1 MHIDDVEI
9 ARDHEV
15 AYITSLLSEFL
26 LFPQSCACVG
36 DLFSKFTKLG
46 LLESKRRIARVLFGL
61 RLLYLRLKLRD
72 ADVPLGSL
80 RLSDCTSLLC
90 FVYKIDTIDVDGKPE
105 VQFKRLKRLVGERGF
120 EPPTPWSRKQ
130 NTNVDSASLN
140 YQINCENWM
149 RLAPKFIP
157 KSDRGL
163 TSVLYYEHRYARYIL
178 KTALEFCFVT
188 NSREV
193 NDAEP
198 LLTLALIEAGSAN
211 PRS

>member
-1 MHIDDVEI
+1 LHLAFLDPRGRMHKNEGFSLSVENSPKSALALAISVPVVHIDDVEI

-15 AYITSLLSEFL
+15 AYI
-26 LFPQSCACVG
+26 
-36 DLFSKFTKLG
+36 
-46 LLESKRRIARVLFGL
+46 
-61 RLLYLRLKLRD
+61 
-72 ADVPLGSL
+72 
-80 RLSDCTSLLC
+80 TSLLC

-149 RLAPKFIP
+149 RLAPKFSP

-178 KTALEFCFVT
+178 KTALEFCFVSK
-188 NSREV
+188 SREV